1 MTRRRKGRSST
12 ANPFKR
18 AGPPESALKG
28 RLRPEFWARFEL
40 GELNAAEWEALCD
53 GCGRCCLL
61 KLESEETG
69 EVRYTNVACRLL
81 DPHSCR
87 CTRYERRKRIVPAC
101 ISLTTRTIAESA
113 SWMPETCAYRL
124 RHEGKPLPSWHYLV
138 SGDTETI
145 HRHGKSVRGKVHS
158 ERDVAEAD
166 LEQHVTEVF
175 S

>member
-1 MTRRRKGRSST
+1 MTRRRRFPSRT
-12 ANPFKR
+12 AKPVEPAR
-18 AGPPESALKG
+18 PAEPARKG

-40 GELNAAEWEALCD
+40 DELNAAEWEALCD

-61 KLESEETG
+61 KLENDETG

-87 CTRYERRKRIVPAC
+87 CTRYKRRKRMVPAC
-101 ISLTTRTIAESA
+101 ITLTTETIAESA
-113 SWMPETCAYRL
+113 DWMPETCAYRL

-138 SGDTETI
+138 CGDTEAV
-145 HRHGKSVRGKVHS
+145 HRHGMSVRGKVHN
-158 ERDVAEAD
+158 ERDVAEED
-166 LEQHVTEVF
+166 LEKHVAEVF